1 MNARER
7 WRERIRPVLGFPGLL
22 LLALVI
28 ERTVV
33 APYAAQRPPESGV
46 AYWEK
51 QAERHPDFALTQ
63 VRLGME
69 YTQMGNR
76 VGARDAFERA
86 LAADPHCEQ
95 AAVGLN
101 DVLRSSGD
109 VARATEQML
118 EFARANPGCL
128 VCEQDIALGLF
139 LLGRTDEAKRH
150 IQIVLAEEHPKVAPE
165 YGPLDL
171 RSDALAL
178 AGRIYAA
185 AGERDRARDYFEQAL
200 ARRPMDG
207 KVQSEMA
214 RLRQLDGSHSAVR

>member
-7 WRERIRPVLGFPGLL
+7 WRECIRPVIGFPGLL
-22 LLALVI
+22 LLAFVI

-33 APYAAQRPPESGV
+33 APYSAERPPESGV
-46 AYWEK
+46 EYWER

-63 VRLGME
+63 MRLGME
-69 YTQMGNR
+69 YTKVGNLA
-76 VGARDAFERA
+76 GARGAFERA

-109 VARATEQML
+109 VAGATAKMM
-118 EFARANPGCL
+118 EFARENPGCL
-128 VCEQDIALGLF
+128 VCEQNIASGL
-139 LLGRTDEAKRH
+139 LSLGRPDEAKAH
-150 IQIVLAEEHPKVAPE
+150 IQIVLAVEHPKVAPE

-171 RSDALAL
+171 RTDALSL

-185 AGERDRARDYFEQAL
+185 AGETAQARGYFEQAL
-200 ARRPMDG
+200 ARRPQDG
-207 KVQSEMA
+207 RVQSEIA
-214 RLRQLDGSHSAVR
+214 RLRQLDGSHGAVR